1 MENLKEIHFCD
12 DEKKIIGYF
21 KSNDIMHNFK
31 KIQIYNV
38 SEQHYPS
45 DENDRYNIAVNNIK
59 DTLSNPD
66 VKLVSPVRT

>member
-1 MENLKEIHFCD
+1 MMK
-12 DEKKIIGYF
+12 KKIIGYF

-38 SEQHYPS
+38 AEHRYPS
-45 DENDRYNIAVNNIK
+45 DEDDRYNSAVNDIK